1 MNLSVIL
8 LPVYKER
15 RDRSGYIFRSSQV
28 DDIDPKLPKSI
39 ETVGGYQ
46 MPKCAITSE
55 LRVKVIIGKFFCPT
69 YSPNYSMGCHERCII
84 VLKNHK
90 Y

>member
-55 LRVKVIIGKFFCPT
+55 LRVKVIIGKFFVQHT
-69 YSPNYSMGCHERCII
+69 HLITVWVVMRD
-84 VLKNHK
+84 VLLC
-90 Y
+90 